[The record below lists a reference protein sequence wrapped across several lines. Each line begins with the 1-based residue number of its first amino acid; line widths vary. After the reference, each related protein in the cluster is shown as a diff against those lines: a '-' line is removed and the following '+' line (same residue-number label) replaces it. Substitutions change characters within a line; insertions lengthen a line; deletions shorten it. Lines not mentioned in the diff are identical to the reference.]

1 MCDKFLLKLS
11 TIEKHRGDRNDD
23 HLLIDLVKL
32 RQRLKNPW
40 DDVIALNLLLG
51 LFMNAQISYGRDDV
65 TKDLLLTLMVQQ
77 LKEYFKKA
85 LLEQMIEHQWI
96 LGQVADEFDHKASQ
110 FIIMALV
117 NRILETVEE
126 G

>member
-11 TIEKHRGDRNDD
+11 AVEKHRGDRNDD

-32 RQRLKNPW
+32 CQRLKNPW

-85 LLEQMIEHQWI
+85 LLEQMVEH
-96 LGQVADEFDHKASQ
+96 
-110 FIIMALV
+110 
-117 NRILETVEE
+117 
-126 G
+126 